1 MRIDQPEGQKLEY
14 KLKWSDTAKKT
25 KIAFANDLGGLLLF
39 GVADDGEIVGCN
51 YDEVERQV
59 MTFAREG
66 VEPSMVDLVIIQ
78 KKQFGDKVIASVI
91 ISTGQAK
98 PYSFRGKTLTN
109 GGVYIRLGGQTVA
122 ATLDEIFNIVQRS
135 GTRS

>member
-25 KIAFANDLGGLLLF
+25 MIAFANDLGGLLLF
-39 GVADDGEIVGCN
+39 GVADDGEIVGCK

-66 VEPSMVDLVIIQ
+66 V
-78 KKQFGDKVIASVI
+78 
-91 ISTGQAK
+91 
-98 PYSFRGKTLTN
+98 
-109 GGVYIRLGGQTVA
+109 
-122 ATLDEIFNIVQRS
+122 
-135 GTRS
+135 